1 MRNFHDT
8 LETRKR
14 SFIGTFPI
22 YMIVPL
28 ISTTKSMVDNF
39 ANETPNEY
47 KLNISILGGDGA

>member
-22 YMIVPL
+22 CMIVPL
-28 ISTTKSMVDNF
+28 ISTTKSMVDN
-39 ANETPNEY
+39 ETPNEY
-47 KLNISILGGDGA
+47 KLNISILVGDGA